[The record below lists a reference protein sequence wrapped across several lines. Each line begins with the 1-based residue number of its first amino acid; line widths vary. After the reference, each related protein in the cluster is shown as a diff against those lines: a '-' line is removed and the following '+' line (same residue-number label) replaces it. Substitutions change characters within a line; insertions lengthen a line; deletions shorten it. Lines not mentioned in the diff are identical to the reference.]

1 MLRRLLTEDVVLI
14 DPEVPELP
22 EECEP
27 DSNRAKRLVREWWIG
42 LCAELL
48 DRGGKVSHLRRLTE
62 DLDNREKRA
71 TMLIGEGVALP
82 HVRTMQARELAAAA
96 IVFRTPVDLGA
107 PDEEPIRLILAVVSP
122 PYDDQSYLKL
132 YKRLGAALK
141 DTELLEWLEWVEN
154 PGEVVR
160 LLASV

>member
-1 MLRRLLTEDVVLI
+1 MLRRLLNEDVVLI

-27 DSNRAKRLVREWWIG
+27 GSSRAQRIIREWWIG

-48 DRGGKVSHLRRLTE
+48 DKGGKVNHLRRLTE

-71 TMLIGEGVALP
+71 TTLLGGGLALP

-96 IVFRTPVDLGA
+96 IVFREAVDLGA
-107 PDEEPIRLILAVVSP
+107 PDAEPIRLILCVVSP

-132 YKRLGAALK
+132 YKRLGHALK
-141 DTELLEWLEWVEN
+141 DTELMDWLQWVEE

-160 LLASV
+160 LLGNV